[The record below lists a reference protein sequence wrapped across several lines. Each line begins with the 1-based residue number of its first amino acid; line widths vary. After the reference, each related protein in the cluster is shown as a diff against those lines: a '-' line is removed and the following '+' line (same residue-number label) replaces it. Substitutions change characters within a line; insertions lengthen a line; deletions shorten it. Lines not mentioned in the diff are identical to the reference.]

1 MTSRRQ
7 QDTRRAKGPNGTQRK
22 KQSARCEV
30 RGARWVGAGGKG
42 DVSLWPVGVCACV
55 DDIEMILMRLADM
68 NLTFQ
73 ILMSEM
79 GLQISE
85 QQQLCA
91 VEELKATM
99 RSDDCTILYFVSVFC
114 KIN

>member
-7 QDTRRAKGPNGTQRK
+7 QDTRRAKSPKGTQRK
-22 KQSARCEV
+22 KQSE
-30 RGARWVGAGGKG
+30 RWVGAGGKG

-85 QQQLCA
+85 QQQQLCA
-91 VEELKATM
+91 VCRVPCSSLKPP
-99 RSDDCTILYFVSVFC
+99 CTHITVLFCILSLFSV
-114 KIN
+114 K

>member
-22 KQSARCEV
+22 KQSA
-30 RGARWVGAGGKG
+30 GWVGAGGKG
-42 DVSLWPVGVCACV
+42 DVSLWPVGACACV

-85 QQQLCA
+85 QQQRQQQLCA
-91 VEELKATM
+91 VE
-99 RSDDCTILYFVSVFC
+99 
-114 KIN
+114 

>member
-1 MTSRRQ
+1 
-7 QDTRRAKGPNGTQRK
+7 
-22 KQSARCEV
+22 
-30 RGARWVGAGGKG
+30 
-42 DVSLWPVGVCACV
+42 V

-85 QQQLCA
+85 QQQQQQLCA
-91 VEELKATM
+91 V
-99 RSDDCTILYFVSVFC
+99 
-114 KIN
+114 

>member
-1 MTSRRQ
+1 MTTRRQ
-7 QDTRRAKGPNGTQRK
+7 QDTRRAKSPNETQRK
-22 KQSARCEV
+22 KQGE
-30 RGARWVGAGGKG
+30 RWVGAGGKG

-55 DDIEMILMRLADM
+55 DDIEMILMRSADM

-85 QQQLCA
+85 QQQQQQLCA
-91 VEELKATM
+91 V
-99 RSDDCTILYFVSVFC
+99 
-114 KIN
+114 

>member
-1 MTSRRQ
+1 
-7 QDTRRAKGPNGTQRK
+7 
-22 KQSARCEV
+22 
-30 RGARWVGAGGKG
+30 
-42 DVSLWPVGVCACV
+42 V

-85 QQQLCA
+85 QQQQQQQLCA
-91 VEELKATM
+91 V
-99 RSDDCTILYFVSVFC
+99 
-114 KIN
+114 

>member
-1 MTSRRQ
+1 MTTRRQ
-7 QDTRRAKGPNGTQRK
+7 QDTRRAKSPNETQRK
-22 KQSARCEV
+22 KQSE
-30 RGARWVGAGGKG
+30 RWVGGGGKG

-55 DDIEMILMRLADM
+55 DDIQMILMRLADM

-85 QQQLCA
+85 QQQQQQQQLCA
-91 VEELKATM
+91 V
-99 RSDDCTILYFVSVFC
+99 
-114 KIN
+114 